1 MRRWF
6 PAVLLVLSLFS
17 IARATIIT
25 SNEYGIESTPH
36 GDIRV
41 VPAWRW
47 TLEKTTQ

>member
-1 MRRWF
+1 MRLWF
-6 PAVLLVLSLFS
+6 PAVLLALSLFS
-17 IARATIIT
+17 IARASIIT

-47 TLEKTTQ
+47 TLEKNA